1 MDRAVKFN
9 ELAKYRDLLIAT
21 INFSIDS
28 FSTTSSKK
36 NSFTKHFETIR
47 EQTIDMYEKG
57 DLEGLQALFTDQTEM
72 YKEDLD
78 REFNTY
84 LIEVTG
90 YDMDLFDGFFK
101 RIDAVLE
108 RGKIKDSEERDDL
121 KRYLELL
128 EDADE
133 QDEKEIVKVNEML
146 DA

>member
-133 QDEKEIVKVNEML
+133 QDEEEIVKVNEML

>member
-57 DLEGLQALFTDQTEM
+57 DLEGLQALFADQTEM

-108 RGKIKDSEERDDL
+108 RGKIKDAEERDDL

-133 QDEKEIVKVNEML
+133 QDEEEIVKVSEML

>member
-108 RGKIKDSEERDDL
+108 RGKIKDAEERDDL

-133 QDEKEIVKVNEML
+133 QDEEEIVKVSEML

>member
-101 RIDAVLE
+101 RIDTVLE

-133 QDEKEIVKVNEML
+133 QDEEEIVKVNEML